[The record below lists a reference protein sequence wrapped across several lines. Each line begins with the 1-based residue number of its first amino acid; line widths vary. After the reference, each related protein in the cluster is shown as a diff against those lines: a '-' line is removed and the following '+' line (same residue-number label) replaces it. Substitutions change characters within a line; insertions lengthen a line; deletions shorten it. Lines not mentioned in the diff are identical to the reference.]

1 MVPIKPLA
9 AIAEKFTR
17 RASAAQTDYQNAIQS
32 TQEATWEAGARAGA
46 QNWAQ
51 GVAAAAADG
60 RFASGIDGKGAKW
73 KRKATTVGP
82 SRYATGVAGAAG
94 DFTQGFQRFYDTL
107 ASLTLGPRGPRG
119 DQRNYDRSK
128 MVGTAQN
135 QARLAMKKGG

>member
-1 MVPIKPLA
+1 MVAIKPLA
-9 AIAEKFTR
+9 QIAEKYTR
-17 RASAAQTDYQNAIQS
+17 RASAAQTDYANAIQN
-32 TQEATWEAGARAGA
+32 TPEAHWQQGALAGA

-60 RFASGIDGKGAKW
+60 RFASGIDGKGGKW

-82 SRYATGVAGAAG
+82 SRYATGVAAAAP
-94 DFTQGFQRFYDTL
+94 DFTQGFQRFFDTL

-128 MVGTAQN
+128 AVGVAQN
-135 QARLAMKKGG
+135 QTRLAMKKGG